1 MLVQAVLIFVVAF
14 LGYLNSF
21 FASIMISRPIIIGPL
36 VGLVLGDLTTGIK
49 VGAALELVWLGAMA
63 IGASNPPDM
72 VSGSVIGTSYV
83 IVTHSSVATAVALAV
98 PISMLMQ
105 MVWNL
110 LMMLLI
116 PLLAE
121 KADKY
126 ATNENY
132 YGVGLMHYIAVFS
145 QAGILAFLTG
155 LGFYL
160 GSAVIKTFVN
170 GIPAFVNNGFN
181 YAMGIIPAIGFALLV
196 RMIMTKKTAVFL
208 LFGFLL
214 AAYLKISILGV
225 TAFGCVVAIIL
236 LVNTNSNGSHEVES
250 EEDANEF

>member
-1 MLVQAVLIFVVAF
+1 MTSIMAFNFSSFVIFVKI
-14 LGYLNSF
+14 NTP
-21 FASIMISRPIIIGPL
+21 R
-36 VGLVLGDLTTGIK
+36 IK
-49 VGAALELVWLGAMA
+49 VFHF
-63 IGASNPPDM
+63 N
-72 VSGSVIGTSYV
+72 SGGTP
-83 IVTHSSVATAVALAV
+83 H
-98 PISMLMQ
+98 
-105 MVWNL
+105 
-110 LMMLLI
+110 
-116 PLLAE
+116 
-121 KADKY
+121 
-126 ATNENY
+126 
-132 YGVGLMHYIAVFS
+132 
-145 QAGILAFLTG
+145 G